1 VALLG
6 PAIGCLVVAM
16 SVATGTSAAAT
27 GVPAIHPRAGA
38 YAGTE
43 SGPAAGAAITF
54 TVAKNRTTIR
64 HLSGRAATRKGC
76 HAPYIGF
83 ALPAGPVPIGR
94 KGAFVTS
101 STLYP
106 GPKVRVT
113 LTGRFTSPTRATGH
127 IVVRFARVKG
137 CNATSAF
144 IATRT
149 GSPGGSAPT

>member
-1 VALLG
+1 MA
-6 PAIGCLVVAM
+6 CLVLAT
-16 SVATGTSAAAT
+16 SVTAGMGAAA
-27 GVPAIHPRAGA
+27 GDVPTVHPRAGT

-43 SGPAAGAAITF
+43 SGPAAGAALTF

-83 ALPAGPVPIGR
+83 ALPAGPVPIDR

-106 GPKVRVT
+106 GPRVRVT
-113 LTGRFTSPTRATGH
+113 VTGRFTSPTRATGH
-127 IVVRFARVKG
+127 ILVRFARVKG

-144 IATRT
+144 VTTRT
-149 GSPGGSAPT
+149 R